1 MDRTEEQ
8 LKVIQQKDALAFL
21 DEIRSEFPNDNNKV
35 FQEFIKIMA
44 DFKSN
49 EIGTK
54 QVLERTTQLFSGHR
68 TLIQQ
73 FVQFL
78 PPGHVLQ
85 KTTDLQDSTC
95 IEIKTPSGD
104 LIIVDSTRGIVES

>member
-1 MDRTEEQ
+1 MFF
-8 LKVIQQKDALAFL
+8 FL
-21 DEIRSEFPNDNNKV
+21 NNV
-35 FQEFIKIMA
+35 YAYILIKI
-44 DFKSN
+44 FR
-49 EIGTK
+49 IGTK
-54 QVLERTTQLFSGHR
+54 QVLERTTKLFSGHR